1 MPIKQVL
8 TEGRVPVKIWTDEIE
23 QGAIMQLENLAQL
36 KFIHHH
42 IAAMPD
48 VHWGLGSTVGS
59 VIPTFQ
65 AIIPA
70 SVGVDI
76 GCGML
81 AARTNLTANRLPDSL
96 RAIRLDIEKAVPV
109 GRGNTQKTWAE
120 IPLNIKDALLP
131 QYEKIVSKHS
141 PAASLHVSKQ
151 IGTLGGGNHFIELCL
166 DQNNDVW
173 ILLHSGSRGAGNKI
187 GSYFIEKAK
196 QELQR
201 YHILEYLP
209 DRDLAYFSEYTE
221 IFDDYI
227 EAVSWAQKYA
237 ALNRQVMLEQIQSVL
252 NRYFPDFHTTLEVVN
267 CHHNYIAKEHH
278 FQKNIYVTRKGAI
291 RARVGDLGII
301 PGSMGAKSYIVKG
314 KGNADSFT
322 SCSHGAGRK
331 LGRKAAMR
339 KYTVADLIKQTEGIE
354 CPKGQAQLD
363 EIPAAYKDID
373 SVMQNQTDLVDVLY
387 TLKQVL
393 NVKG

>member
-8 TEGRVPVKIWTDEIE
+8 TTGRVPVKIWTDDIE
-23 QGAIMQLENLAQL
+23 QGAIMQLENLARL

-59 VIPTFQ
+59 VIPTLQ

-81 AARTNLTANRLPDSL
+81 AVRSNLTASRLPDRL
-96 RAIRLDIEKAVPV
+96 RPIRLDIEKAVPV
-109 GRGNTQKTWAE
+109 GRGNTKKTWAE
-120 IPLNIKDALLP
+120 IDPNIKDALLP
-131 QYEKIVSKHS
+131 QYEKIVAKHS
-141 PAASLHVSKQ
+141 KASSHHVASQ
-151 IGTLGGGNHFIELCL
+151 IGTLGSGNHFIELCL
-166 DQNNDVW
+166 DQNDAVW
-173 ILLHSGSRGAGNKI
+173 IVLHSGSRGAGNTI
-187 GSYFIEKAK
+187 GKYFIEKAK
-196 QELQR
+196 QEMER

-209 DRDLAYFSEYTE
+209 DKDLAYLSEYTE
-221 IFDDYI
+221 VFDDYM
-227 EAVSWAQKYA
+227 EAVDWAQKYA
-237 ALNRQVMLEQIQSVL
+237 ALNRQVMLAEIQSVL
-252 NRYFPDFHTTLEVVN
+252 IKHFPDFHTTLEVVN
-267 CHHNYIAKEHH
+267 CHHNYIAKENH

-291 RARVGDLGII
+291 RAREGDLGII
-301 PGSMGAKSYIVKG
+301 PGSMGARSYIVRG
-314 KGNADSFT
+314 KGNPDSFH
-322 SCSHGAGRK
+322 SCAHGAGRK

-339 KYTVADLIKQTEGIE
+339 KYTVADLVKQTEGIE
-354 CPKGQAQLD
+354 CPKSKAQLD

-373 SVMQNQTDLVDVLY
+373 SVMANQTDLVEILY
-387 TLKQVL
+387 TLKQVV